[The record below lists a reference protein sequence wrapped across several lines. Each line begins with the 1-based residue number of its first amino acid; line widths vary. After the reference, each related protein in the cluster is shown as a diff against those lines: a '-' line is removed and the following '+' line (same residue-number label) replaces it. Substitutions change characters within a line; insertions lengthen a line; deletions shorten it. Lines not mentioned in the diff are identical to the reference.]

1 MLYITF
7 DEYKNNKNKIYI
19 YIKNKT
25 RKTSRKKQI
34 KNIKSINNNSNI
46 KMISKNNNIN
56 KSNDEK
62 KEKKEKNLSEYIDEE
77 INELSYNLALK
88 YDKRI
93 FCQYYTSLIKT
104 KHNLIF
110 AFSNNNDYNSKII
123 KIDLFFIGYAIE
135 YIVNAL
141 FYNDVTMHKIY
152 KSKGEF
158 DFEYQIPIIVY
169 SALISMVLNT
179 PLNFLSLSNDAII
192 DFKQDE
198 SKNNIKK
205 KAKDLENK

>member
-46 KMISKNNNIN
+46 KIISKNNNIN

-93 FCQYYTSLIKT
+93 YCEYYTSLIKT
-104 KHNLIF
+104 KH
-110 AFSNNNDYNSKII
+110 K
-123 KIDLFFIGYAIE
+123 
-135 YIVNAL
+135 
-141 FYNDVTMHKIY
+141 
-152 KSKGEF
+152 
-158 DFEYQIPIIVY
+158 
-169 SALISMVLNT
+169 
-179 PLNFLSLSNDAII
+179 
-192 DFKQDE
+192 
-198 SKNNIKK
+198 
-205 KAKDLENK
+205 